1 MRASI
6 CWRMV
11 SHVAGVLHI
20 FWNSED
26 LDLMVFLVFFR
37 PSIADDFL
45 LVEMSWRISS
55 IAAWN
60 LRTCVCVCVCV
71 DVVMVDVLEP

>member
-1 MRASI
+1 
-6 CWRMV
+6 MV

-26 LDLMVFLVFFR
+26 LDLMVFLVFFN

-45 LVEMSWRISS
+45 LVEMS
-55 IAAWN
+55 
-60 LRTCVCVCVCV
+60 
-71 DVVMVDVLEP
+71 